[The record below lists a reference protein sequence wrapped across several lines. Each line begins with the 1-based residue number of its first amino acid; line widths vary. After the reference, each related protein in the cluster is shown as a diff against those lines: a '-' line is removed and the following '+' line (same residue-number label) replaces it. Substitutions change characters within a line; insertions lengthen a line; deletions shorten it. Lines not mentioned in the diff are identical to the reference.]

1 VKDAHPERELV
12 NTGILWRGLESPG
25 TRKSRGLSRGPLHVD
40 RPRQTPAATGAGF
53 SIGTPTMLPHSV
65 QLPS

>member
-1 VKDAHPERELV
+1 MRGGEPSGIATEDRSDPEMV
-12 NTGILWRGLESPG
+12 NRGRFQAV
-25 TRKSRGLSRGPLHVD
+25 T
-40 RPRQTPAATGAGF
+40 ATGF

>member
-1 VKDAHPERELV
+1 MAAS
-12 NTGILWRGLESPG
+12 GIGPTDVGVPG
-25 TRKSRGLSRGPLHVD
+25 
-40 RPRQTPAATGAGF
+40 PAASKRILPDQLLALVANVF